1 MAKKGGMF
9 AALFLGKKK
18 PMMGEGMED
27 DMESKMDSKSDDY
40 GDMPPEG
47 FEEEAVAAFPD
58 MEGSPERIDAF
69 WRAVKACV
77 GG

>member
-9 AALFLGKKK
+9 ESLLGEKK
-18 PMMGEGMED
+18 PKAGNPPPPDMGDDEEG
-27 DMESKMDSKSDDY
+27 Y
-40 GDMPPEG
+40 GDVPPVG
-47 FEEEAVAAFPD
+47 FEDEAIAAFPD
-58 MEGSPERIDAF
+58 LEGSPERIDAF

>member
-9 AALFLGKKK
+9 DALVLGKKK
-18 PMMGEGMED
+18 PAMGDEP
-27 DMESKMDSKSDDY
+27 ESDMDSDADY
-40 GDMPPEG
+40 DDMPPG
-47 FEEEAVAAFPD
+47 FEEEAIVAFPELD
-58 MEGSPERIDAF
+58 GDSVRLDAF

>member
-9 AALFLGKKK
+9 ESLLGSK
-18 PMMGEGMED
+18 
-27 DMESKMDSKSDDY
+27 ESKPGNPPPPDMGDEEGY
-40 GDMPPEG
+40 DMPPD
-47 FEEEAVAAFPD
+47 FEDEAVAAFPD
-58 MEGSPERIDAF
+58 LEGSPERIEAF

>member
-9 AALFLGKKK
+9 ESLLGKKK
-18 PMMGEGMED
+18 PAMGDELEPDEGAE
-27 DMESKMDSKSDDY
+27 ESY
-40 GDMPPEG
+40 GDVPPVG
-47 FEEEAVAAFPD
+47 FEDEAIAAFPD
-58 MEGSPERIDAF
+58 LEGSPERIDAF